1 MQRLTELE
9 IPFVEPHASFGIW
22 IDLQRYLRFFCQNS
36 SASREAQL
44 ARYLLSR
51 GVLLMPS
58 DVSSSQRHWFQSINP
73 GLTMVE
79 AFHTNDRGAF
89 RLNYAVD
96 AEMLRNGMDR
106 FERALGELKGTRRP
120 RAKRLSK

>member
-1 MQRLTELE
+1 M
-9 IPFVEPHASFGIW
+9 A
-22 IDLQRYLRFFCQNS
+22 
-36 SASREAQL
+36 
-44 ARYLLSR
+44 
-51 GVLLMPS
+51 
-58 DVSSSQRHWFQSINP
+58 
-73 GLTMVE
+73 E

-106 FERALGELKGTRRP
+106 FERALGELKGTHRP